1 MPSLAVKL
9 TADTAEFQA
18 DMGKAGHIAEREM
31 ERMVSRAAAA
41 GTIIGSALTA
51 MAGRF
56 RTLAE
61 EAGKAGAEVAK
72 FAERSGFAVRAAA
85 ELRGAVEIEGESW
98 QQVTR
103 HVGNF
108 NKTLAEAQ
116 NEGSKAGQLFRALGV
131 DINAGPEKAFEQFAK
146 SIKSL
151 DVETKASAMRV
162 AFGQGADALIPFM
175 NKLDEARER
184 AKRLGIVL
192 GDDLVADSKRFED
205 AMTTISASSRALA
218 VTALTP
224 ASAALATIAENLVTA
239 KERGTQF
246 KDIGAEIGKVF
257 LAAHGTILSYVPV
270 WGEMLERAA
279 QRGFNALER
288 MRQSAPVVE
297 GGAVSGVRSIGGQ
310 LVGPPD
316 PPDKQAR
323 AACAVSGGKWV
334 NGACEYQKSRT
345 GRTPRDQ
352 SMSAEQMA
360 RAQAQADEEEARTMS
375 EAMSF
380 VPKMQENMQRW
391 QTLINAWGE
400 DTFMGMSLEDA
411 EAWVKN
417 AFEGIDAMRGIEEQ
431 SMRMAAGFT
440 ADGQAISDST
450 KKTTDEMVE
459 FWRAAAEQMQ
469 HAMSGLFFDVM
480 QGNLNKLGDRFK
492 QAIDKM
498 VANALA
504 AQANVFLFGSD
515 VAKGN
520 IGGLVGQGLEWF
532 KGLGGGG
539 GGVGASGFGE
549 AAALVAA
556 PGGGFVPAL
565 AGGTP
570 FVKREGLAYL
580 HPGER
585 VLTERE
591 NRAYGRGGM
600 TVNVNVSGP
609 ISRGSA
615 DQIAA
620 ATGRAVQRAIDRNT

>member
-9 TADTAEFQA
+9 TADTAEFQS

-41 GTIIGSALTA
+41 GTIIGNALTA

-61 EAGKAGAEVAK
+61 EAARAGAEVSK
-72 FAERSGFAVRAAA
+72 FAERSGFATRAAA
-85 ELRGAVEIEGESW
+85 ELRGAVEVEGESW

-103 HVGNF
+103 HIGNF
-108 NKTLAEAQ
+108 NKALVEAQ
-116 NEGSKAGQLFRALGV
+116 NENSKAGQLFRALGV
-131 DINAGPEKAFEQFAK
+131 DINTGPEKAFDQFAK

-205 AMTTISASSRALA
+205 AMTAINASSRALA

-224 ASAALATIAENLVTA
+224 ASAALATIAENIVTA

-257 LAAHGTILSYVPV
+257 LATHGTILSYVPL
-270 WGEMLERAA
+270 WGEALERAA
-279 QRGFNALER
+279 QRGFSALER
-288 MRQSAPVVE
+288 LRQAAPVVE
-297 GGAVSGVRSIGGQ
+297 GGPVSGARPIGGQ
-310 LVGPPD
+310 LAGPPD

-323 AACAVSGGKWV
+323 VACAVSGGRWV
-334 NGACEYQKSRT
+334 NGACEYRRPRT
-345 GRTPRDQ
+345 GRTPRDP
-352 SMSAEQMA
+352 SMSAEQIA
-360 RAQAQADEEEARTMS
+360 RAEAQAAEEEARTIS

-380 VPKMQENMQRW
+380 VPAMTDRLQRW

-417 AFEGIDAMRGIEEQ
+417 VYQGIDALAEIGDASARV
-431 SMRMAAGFT
+431 AAGFT
-440 ADGQAISDST
+440 EDGRAVAEAT
-450 KKTTDEMVE
+450 KKTTDEITE
-459 FWRAAAEQMQ
+459 FWRAAAESMQ
-469 HAMSGLFFDVM
+469 QSMSSLFFDFM
-480 QGNLNKLGDRFK
+480 QGRLDNLGTSFK
-492 QAIDKM
+492 RAIDRM
-498 VANALA
+498 VADMLA
-504 AQANVFLFGSD
+504 AKAASYLFGSD
-515 VAKGN
+515 VSKGE
-520 IGGLVGQGLEWF
+520 IGGFVGQGLGWLMNAF
-532 KGLGGGG
+532 SGGGG
-539 GGVGASGFGE
+539 LGSFGE

-570 FVKREGLAYL
+570 LVRREGYAYL
-580 HPGER
+580 HEGER
-585 VLTERE
+585 VLTRE
-591 NRAYGRGGM
+591 QNRGYGGGM

-609 ISRGSA
+609 IGRGSA

-620 ATGRAVQRAIDRNT
+620 ATGRAVSRALERNT